1 MDDELLERY
10 ARLVVEVGAN
20 VQPGQVV
27 GIQCAPE
34 HAPVIRAIAAAAYD
48 RGAVFVDPWWYDPAV
63 KRTRLERAAEDTLS
77 FVPTW
82 WGERVLALGAAHG
95 VRISLQ
101 PIVPPGAL
109 YGIDPAR
116 AGKDGLP
123 RVKEMFQV
131 INDQTTNWTV
141 VPWATEE
148 WATLVHPHLEP
159 EQALGRLEEQLVYML
174 RLDAEDPAAAW
185 KSRLQELW
193 DSARRIDEAR
203 FDAIRFEG
211 PGTDLTVGLLPS
223 SRFAFDTPGMRT
235 VDGIEH
241 APNLPTEEIWT
252 TPDPER
258 VDGIVS
264 ATKPLV
270 VGGSEIHGLRV
281 RFEGGRAVQIDADDN
296 AEVLRG
302 RVEEDEGAAR
312 LGEVALVDREG
323 RVGRTDTVFH
333 TTLLDENAASHLAL
347 GSGYATGVSSA
358 EDAARI
364 NKSAIHID
372 FMIGSNDVAVT
383 GITRD
388 GQDVPLLRD
397 GAWQNLPA

>member
-1 MDDELLERY
+1 VDDDLLQRF

-27 GIQCAPE
+27 GIQCATE
-34 HAPVIRAIAAAAYD
+34 HGPVVRAIAAAAYD

-77 FVPTW
+77 FVPAW

-101 PIVPPGAL
+101 PIVPPGFL
-109 YGIDPAR
+109 DGIDPAR

-141 VPWATEE
+141 VPWPTAA
-148 WATLVHPHLEP
+148 WAAVVHPHLEP

-174 RLDAEDPAAAW
+174 RLDEEDPAAAW
-185 KSRLQELW
+185 KARLQELW
-193 DSARRIDEAR
+193 DSARRIDAVR

-258 VDGIVS
+258 VDGVVS

-281 RFEGGRAVQIDADDN
+281 RFEGGRAVQIDADQN
-296 AEVLRG
+296 ADVLRG
-302 RVEEDEGAAR
+302 RVASDEGASR

-347 GSGYATGVSSA
+347 GSGYATGVSSEA
-358 EDAARI
+358 DAARI
-364 NKSAIHID
+364 NTSAVHID

-388 GQDVPLLRD
+388 GHDVPLLRG
-397 GAWQNLPA
+397 GAWQNMLF